1 MENYKFDDLI
11 EIMKKL
17 RLECPWDKEQT
28 HKSIRRN
35 FLEETYEACEAIDN
49 DDTELLKEELGDVL
63 LQVVFHTEMEREKGV
78 FDIDDVIDG
87 LCKKLIFRHPHIFS
101 NTQVSGTDEVL
112 SNWDEL
118 KKIEKKQQSS
128 FDVLNS
134 VSKALPALIR
144 AEKVYKKALKE
155 HVVDDIVDDIEY
167 IAKKIKEGETN
178 KIPELVQNLVKI
190 YQKEGSNFEENV
202 HKSIDDFIKSVK

>member
-63 LQVVFHTEMEREKGV
+63 LQVVFHTEMEREKGI